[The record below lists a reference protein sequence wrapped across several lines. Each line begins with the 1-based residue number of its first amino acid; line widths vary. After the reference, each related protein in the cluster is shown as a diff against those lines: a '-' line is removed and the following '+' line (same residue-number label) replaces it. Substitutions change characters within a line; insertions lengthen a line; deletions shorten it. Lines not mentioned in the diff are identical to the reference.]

1 VRDIVA
7 WAGES
12 NAGNEGTLG
21 DAGSELMSKYF
32 LQPTIPASSTIKQ
45 IIFINF
51 FMLYLFKH

>member
-1 VRDIVA
+1 MVA

-12 NAGNEGTLG
+12 NAGNEGTFG
-21 DAGSELMSKYF
+21 DAGSELISRYF
-32 LQPTIPASSTIKQ
+32 LQPTIPETSTIKQ